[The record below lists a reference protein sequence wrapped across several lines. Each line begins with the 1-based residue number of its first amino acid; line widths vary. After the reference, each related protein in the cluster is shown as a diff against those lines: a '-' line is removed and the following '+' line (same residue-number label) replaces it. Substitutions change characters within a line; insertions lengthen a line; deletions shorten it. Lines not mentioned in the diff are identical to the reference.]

1 MSTITQTSIAPMT
14 SETFWI
20 NYSNL
25 LLSVWSIPDL
35 KNSLKARPAEVLAY
49 FDLATVP
56 GSTIEIKDQIAEGEG
71 SFDDQYDLFI
81 EGHKNRNYVFYVPKT
96 HPGTAVRGA
105 SDLAAAAEGSSACCC
120 CTCCP
125 CCSCF

>member
-1 MSTITQTSIAPMT
+1 MT

-25 LLSVWSIPDL
+25 LLSVWSVPDL
-35 KNSLKARPAEVLAY
+35 LGNLQSTPERILSY
-49 FDLATVP
+49 FELATVP
-56 GSTIEIKDQIAEGEG
+56 GAKFEIVQKINQQEGG
-71 SFDDQYDLFI
+71 FQDQYDLFI
-81 EGHKNRNYVFYVPKT
+81 EGHSSGNYVLYVPPQ
-96 HPGTAVRGA
+96 HPGVGVRG
-105 SDLAAAAEGSSACCC
+105 STELAAAVEESSACCC